1 MGKHAIVQP
10 RLENIS
16 TYEIAANE
24 LYSWAEYELKPKAQV
39 AWKGEGDYQTGDH
52 CRWCRA
58 KAECR
63 ARAAANLALAQY
75 EFEPPHL
82 LDPTDIAHI
91 LIKVDELVAWAGDI
105 KAFALSQALQG
116 ERYAGFKLVSGR
128 SNRKYTDEEAVAEAV
143 TAEGLDP
150 YEHKILGITA
160 MEKLL
165 GKKKFNEILSDFIE
179 KPQGKPT
186 LVPESDKREA
196 LSITSAADDF
206 AD

>member
-1 MGKHAIVQP
+1 MKV
-10 RLENIS
+10 IS
-16 TYEIAANE
+16 TYEITADE
-24 LYSWAEYELKPKAQV
+24 LYSWAEHELKPKAQI
-39 AWKGEGDYQTGDH
+39 AWEGEGEYQSGD
-52 CRWCRA
+52 WCRA

-63 ARAAANLALAQY
+63 TRAEENLKLAIY
-75 EFEPPHL
+75 EFEPPPL

-91 LIKVDELVAWAGDI
+91 LTKVDELVAWAGDI

-116 ERYAGFKLVSGR
+116 ECYAGFKLVSGR
-128 SNRKYTDEEAVAEAV
+128 SNRRYTDEEAVTEAV
-143 TAEGLDP
+143 TVEGLDT
-150 YEHKILGITA
+150 YEHKVLGITA

-165 GKKKFNEILSDFIE
+165 GKKKFNDILSDFIE